1 MISNQQFGLKPSITS
16 SKQAMPESV
25 KYDGPA
31 GLEVSGVQ
39 NKFAANSGKYL
50 PKPGFGTSICRD
62 L

>member
-1 MISNQQFGLKPSITS
+1 MISNQQFGLKSSITA

-50 PKPGFGTSICRD
+50 PKPGFGS
-62 L
+62 